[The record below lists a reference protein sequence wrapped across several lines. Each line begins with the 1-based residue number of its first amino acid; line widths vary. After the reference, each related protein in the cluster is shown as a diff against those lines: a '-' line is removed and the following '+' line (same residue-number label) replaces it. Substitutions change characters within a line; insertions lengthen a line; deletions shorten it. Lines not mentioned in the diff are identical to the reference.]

1 MEGWECLGRRENG
14 FGEEVEEF
22 LRRRVGLVTEGFVL
36 SLGVQKSLGINLE
49 FDNGEAFAEGGR
61 KSRKEL

>member
-1 MEGWECLGRRENG
+1 M
-14 FGEEVEEF
+14 EEF